1 MNIENSP
8 LYSPDLAPVPEA
20 KRTWNKWNLA
30 ALWIG
35 MAVCI
40 PTYLLASYMIRSGLS
55 WIASLL
61 IIGLANLVITLP
73 MVLNGHAGVKYG
85 LPFPV
90 IGRSAFGIKGI
101 HLVSMVRGLVACGW
115 FGIQTWVGGL
125 AILSIINV
133 HTGSSGP
140 QELLKFL
147 CFGIFWL
154 INMYF
159 VWNGTESIR
168 KLEDWSAPI
177 LILIGILLIFWGYQ
191 QGGGISPVLECG
203 KQLQQKTVLAFDS
216 ADKSWLRLNL
226 LRDKNGTYRAE
237 EFCLKQGDQISEWA
251 PLPPALLME
260 NPQKKDEVI
269 QVKFRSK
276 LGESSW
282 IQPEKMAGKGSI
294 LWSYILWFTAM
305 VGFWATMSI
314 SISDITRFAKSQGD
328 QIAGQF
334 MGLPGTMLFYSFTGI
349 FVTFASLLAF
359 PDVLVAEDA
368 PWDPVNLVA
377 RFSNP
382 WVVVFA
388 QISMLIATLSTN
400 IAANIIAPAYAIS
413 NLAPGKISFRI
424 GGVMAGFIGI
434 LTCPWWL
441 LNEISGVLL
450 FVSGLL
456 GPVLGIL
463 LCDYFVIR
471 RTQLPVEDLFNPQ
484 GSFNFGGDGINR
496 KAMIS
501 MAAGVLAAL
510 IGYWVPAIG
519 FLFSLSWFTG
529 FAVSF
534 ILYGLWMPRQAGRL

>member
-1 MNIENSP
+1 
-8 LYSPDLAPVPEA
+8 
-20 KRTWNKWNLA
+20 
-30 ALWIG
+30 
-35 MAVCI
+35 
-40 PTYLLASYMIRSGLS
+40 
-55 WIASLL
+55 
-61 IIGLANLVITLP
+61 

-140 QELLKFL
+140 QELLKFI

-177 LILIGILLIFWGYQ
+177 LILIGVLLIFWAYR
-191 QGGGISPVLECG
+191 QGGSVSSVLETG
-203 KQLQQKTVLAFDS
+203 RQLQSKTAIVFDS
-216 ADKSWLRLNL
+216 AGKSWIRMHPLKDREG
-226 LRDKNGTYRAE
+226 RFRAKS
-237 EFCLKQGDQISEWA
+237 FSMKSGDGQATDWA
-251 PLPPALLME
+251 PLPPTLLIE
-260 NPQKKDEVI
+260 KPLEVTKDI
-269 QVKFRSK
+269 QLKFRA
-276 LGESSW
+276 ENAETSW
-282 IQPEKMAGKGSI
+282 IKAEEKASSGSI
-294 LWSYILWFTAM
+294 IWSYILWFTAM

-314 SISDITRFAKSQGD
+314 SISDITRFARSQGD
-328 QIAGQF
+328 QLAGQF

-388 QISMLIATLSTN
+388 QFSMLIATLSTN

-413 NLAPGKISFRI
+413 NLAPGKISFRT
-424 GGVMAGFIGI
+424 GGLIAGLIGI

-463 LCDYFVIR
+463 LCDYFFIR
-471 RTQLPVEDLFNPQ
+471 KKELSVSELFNPSGTFAYG
-484 GSFNFGGDGINR
+484 GSGINVT
-496 KAMIS
+496 ALFS
-501 MAAGVLAAL
+501 MAAGILIAL
-510 IGYWVPAIG
+510 IGYWVPALD
-519 FLFSLSWFTG
+519 FLFSLSWFSG
-529 FAVSF
+529 FAASF
-534 ILYGLWMPRQAGRL
+534 ILYALLMKKKAD